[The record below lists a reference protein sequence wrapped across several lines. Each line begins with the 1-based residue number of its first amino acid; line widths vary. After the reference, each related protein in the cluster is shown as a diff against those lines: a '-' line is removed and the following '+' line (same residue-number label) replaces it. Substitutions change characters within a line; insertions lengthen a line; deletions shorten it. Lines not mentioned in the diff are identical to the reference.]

1 MTVSQ
6 TPAAGFF
13 VAPGGRGVL
22 CTVKVRHPFFPARVM
37 FFVSES
43 GVCRNPLRARERSQ
57 PVYPMVREISI
68 ACAVRYDATL
78 SIRSS
83 VKTLVGPLAEM
94 AAMISPR

>member
-13 VAPGGRGVL
+13 VAPGGRSVL
-22 CTVKVRHPFFPARVM
+22 CTVKVRRALCCEGSA
-37 FFVSES
+37 FFVHAMRS
-43 GVCRNPLRARERSQ
+43 GLCTCERSQ